1 MDNNIKKIKTPQDYK
16 ETPIGTIPVEWELK
30 KLDNI
35 LEFKN
40 GVNGDKSRYGEGI
53 KFINVMEVIYN
64 NRITSNMISGSIM
77 IPERQKN
84 LFLVKKG
91 DVLFNRT
98 SETQEEIA
106 LAALYDDEEE
116 VVFGGFVIRG
126 RSKKNILINNF
137 KKYCFDSSMMRKQ
150 IISKGQG
157 AIRVN
162 IGQSDLGKVKLPIP
176 PLPEQKAIADCL
188 STWDKG
194 IEELSALIASKKEQ
208 KKGLMQQ
215 LLTGKKRLDGFTEE
229 WKEVRLGKYFKERN
243 QRGFNDLD
251 LLSIG
256 AEGVYPQLDSNKKD
270 TSNADKSKYKLIE
283 IGDLGYNTM
292 RLWQGRIALSN
303 IRGIVSPAY
312 TILIPQKGRV
322 NSNYFSYLFKMPFV
336 VNKFYRNSQGMVSD
350 TLTCR
355 YNDFKK
361 IKLFIPSIEEQVA
374 IAKVVTTAEKEIK
387 TLEKKLEI
395 FKSEKKGLMQVMLTG
410 EKRLV

>member
-1 MDNNIKKIKTPQDYK
+1 MNTIKTEDKIEIKLGYK
-16 ETPIGTIPVEWELK
+16 KTPVGIMPENWEVISFKDVVIRKSERFDPLENPNTK
-30 KLDNI
+30 DLELDSFEQKTGRI
-35 LEFKN
+35 
-40 GVNGDKSRYGEGI
+40 
-53 KFINVMEVIYN
+53 INVYN
-64 NRITSNMISGSIM
+64 SEDFKSSKSIF
-77 IPERQKN
+77 N
-84 LFLVKKG
+84 KG
-91 DVLFNRT
+91 DVLFGKLRPYLKKYWLAEFDGVCSTEVWVFKNSKKIT
-98 SETQEEIA
+98 SEY
-106 LAALYDDEEE
+106 LYFIIQTKYFLRFADMTSGTKMPRSEWS
-116 VVFGGFVIRG
+116 VV
-126 RSKKNILINNF
+126 KN
-137 KKYCFDSSMMRKQ
+137 
-150 IISKGQG
+150 
-157 AIRVN
+157 A
-162 IGQSDLGKVKLPIP
+162 KLPIP

-194 IEELSALIASKKEQ
+194 IEKLSALIASKKEQ

-256 AEGVYPQLDSNKKD
+256 EEGVYPQSDSNKKD
-270 TSNADKSKYKLIE
+270 TSNSDKSKYKLIE

-312 TILIPQKGRV
+312 TILIPQTGKV
-322 NSNYFSYLFKMPFV
+322 NSNYYSYLFKMPFV

-361 IKLFIPSIEEQVA
+361 IKLFIPSIEEQAA
-374 IAKVVTTAEKEIK
+374 IAEVLITADKEIEL
-387 TLEKKLEI
+387 LEKKLES
-395 FKSEKKGLMQVMLTG
+395 FKTQKKGLMQVLLTG
-410 EKRLV
+410 ERRLI